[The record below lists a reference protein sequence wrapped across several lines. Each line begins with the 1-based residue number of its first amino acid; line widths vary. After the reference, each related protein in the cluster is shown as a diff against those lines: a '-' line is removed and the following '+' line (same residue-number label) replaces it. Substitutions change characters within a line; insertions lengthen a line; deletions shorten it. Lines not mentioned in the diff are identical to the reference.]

1 MQVDELRA
9 RLRSFEA
16 PVQVKVFSS
25 FKIPCLMLQGFVE
38 RNVSINV
45 VL

>member
-1 MQVDELRA
+1 MQVDKLRA
-9 RLRSFEA
+9 SLRSFEA
-16 PVQVKVFSS
+16 PVAGKGLFFLLNSM
-25 FKIPCLMLQGFVE
+25 FDATRFVE

>member
-1 MQVDELRA
+1 MQVEELCA

-16 PVQVKVFSS
+16 PVPGEGRFFLLNSM
-25 FKIPCLMLQGFVE
+25 FDATRFVE